1 MQRKTVLITGAC
13 SGIGLATCQR
23 FLSAQYSV
31 GIIDKKPLPELLKGQ
46 EKEGRI
52 LFVQGQAADEKAA
65 SALVARMQEQWGSIH
80 ALVNNVGVFQKKA
93 LKDLSLLEWKDI
105 IDTNLTSYFLFA
117 KLSAPALKSTRGSI
131 VNISSTRALQSEADT
146 EAYSASKGG
155 IVALTHA
162 LAISLGPEVRVN
174 CISPGWIDTR
184 DPESKSREPLQAR
197 DHQQHPAGRVGE
209 PEDIAEFVHWLV
221 DQQKGFITGQNF
233 VLDGGMTR
241 KMIYEE

>member
-1 MQRKTVLITGAC
+1 MQRRSVLITGAC

-31 GIIDKKPLPELLKGQ
+31 GIIDKNPLPELLKLE
-46 EKEGRI
+46 EKEGRL
-52 LFVQGQAADEKAA
+52 LFVQGLAADEQAA
-65 SALVARMQEQWGSIH
+65 SDLVSRMQKKWGSIH
-80 ALVNNVGVFQKKA
+80 ALVNNVGVFQKKH
-93 LKDLSLLEWKDI
+93 LTELSLQEWKDV

-117 KLSAPALKSTRGSI
+117 KLCAPALKSARGSI
-131 VNISSTRALQSEADT
+131 VNISSTRALQSEPDT

-162 LAISLGPEVRVN
+162 LAISLGPDVRVN

-184 DPESKSREPLQAR
+184 DPETKSKEPLKAS

-209 PEDIAEFVHWLV
+209 PEDIAEFIHWLV

>member
-1 MQRKTVLITGAC
+1 MQKKTVLITGA
-13 SGIGLATCQR
+13 SFGIGLATCQR
-23 FLSAQYSV
+23 FLTAQFHV
-31 GIIDKKPLPELLKGQ
+31 GIIDKDPLPDALKVH

-65 SALVARMQEQWGSIH
+65 SQLVERMRKEWGGIN
-80 ALVNNVGVFQKKA
+80 ALVNNVGVFKKIH
-93 LKDLSLLEWKDI
+93 LTELSLQEWKEI
-105 IDTNLTSYFLFA
+105 LDTNLTSYFLFA
-117 KLSAPALKSTRGSI
+117 KLCAPSLKAVRGSI
-131 VNISSTRALQSEADT
+131 VNIASTRALQSEADT

-162 LAISLGPEVRVN
+162 LAISLGPDVRVN

-184 DPESKSREPLQAR
+184 DATTKKKEPLKVL

-209 PEDIAEFVHWLV
+209 PDDIADFVYWLV
-221 DQQKGFITGQNF
+221 EQQKGFVTGQNF
-233 VLDGGMTR
+233 ILDGGMTR